1 MQLYRVAV
9 AAAANN
15 DGAEKEK
22 KMKGLAGWLAMRN
35 YILSNVWLFEQ
46 IADFMHLVLKAVLW
60 RQHRRAHDKL

>member
-22 KMKGLAGWLAMRN
+22 KMKGLAGWSPVPTKN
-35 YILSNVWLFEQ
+35 W
-46 IADFMHLVLKAVLW
+46 
-60 RQHRRAHDKL
+60 